1 MDTTDTD
8 TTGGVFARPAS
19 RQQSVHTASRPAVSQ
34 QRGFGFRPVVVA
46 PTPYYYDPYY
56 PAPLRTVDNT
66 IATVQ
71 LVIVAI
77 IILSIFIIIVIG
89 SIWGNK
95 STVTPL
101 PSQLSSR
108 QMHVDTSS
116 WVQNPADA
124 STIHQSGKILTRGEC
139 LPTYQRY
146 DVGGNPV
153 GVPINTTALNASSR
167 RVCATNGAFVD
178 VNKPDGSVGNIEG
191 VDWIYVRDASE
202 KSRCQN
208 NWIHY
213 DTNLRTIEGP
223 FADVAIDA
231 NGNPWCPTNDA
242 LLYNI
247 PAYTSKV
254 L

>member
-1 MDTTDTD
+1 MDTTDTTD

-19 RQQSVHTASRPAVSQ
+19 RQQSHTVASRPVMHQ
-34 QRGFGFRPVVVA
+34 QRGFGFRPVVVH

-56 PAPLRTVDNT
+56 PAGLRTVDNT

-95 STVTPL
+95 PTVQPL
-101 PSQLSSR
+101 QLNSR

-124 STIHQSGKILTRGEC
+124 TTSNTPGKILSRGEC

-146 DVGGNPV
+146 DVNGNPV
-153 GVPINTTALNASSR
+153 GAVINNSALDASGR
-167 RVCATNGAFVD
+167 RVCAINGAFVD
-178 VNKPDGSVGNIEG
+178 VNKPDGTIGNIEG
-191 VDWIYVRDASE
+191 VDWIYVRDAAE

-213 DTNLRTIEGP
+213 DTNLRAIEGP
-223 FADVAIDA
+223 YTDVAIDA
-231 NGNPWCPTNDA
+231 NGNPWCPTADA